1 MSLFSFTSS
10 HGLLIRRIADA
21 REVLG
26 LLRKHR
32 SGGAQHQG
40 TVFSISF
47 ERFLCARAV
56 PFNASFWLRSEV
68 PAMPE
73 VGPVYPQQPTFERRS
88 PLSP

>member
-56 PFNASFWLRSEV
+56 PFNVSFWLTAAVRATSLV
-68 PAMPE
+68 RPL
-73 VGPVYPQQPTFERRS
+73 YP
-88 PLSP
+88 